1 MTSILKYLNRALLVL
16 LLAAFAACSDNEGG
30 NESNGNGDDGNTETP
45 ADGDTYGY
53 IKDTNGNPVEG
64 VVVSDGYSCTATDAE
79 GRYALTRNA
88 DAGFVFYSL
97 PSAYKVSVDKTYKLP
112 RFFARLQAGT
122 ARYDFTL
129 EALAAPE
136 KRFDLICIGDPQI
149 NEASHAVRFKE
160 EAGREIREYAASA
173 GVPCYGITL
182 GDHVNNKWTLFTNMV
197 VALQP
202 EQTGVPVFA
211 TIGNHDHEFPTADE
225 KAARA
230 KYESYFG
237 PVDYSFNRGDV
248 HVVSM
253 DNVIH
258 SCKASADYEG
268 GFTAAQYAWLKQDLS
283 FVPKDKMVILCVH
296 IPFRGGWG
304 TNSAHADADKYY
316 DEVLDLLS
324 QYEYA
329 AIMSAHTHSNIN
341 YIHRKNGKEIFE
353 HVTGTTCGAWWRST
367 VCTEGTPIGFG
378 LYRIDGNRMEEWA
391 YRSVRHDEQFQIRL
405 YRASDTFVGGAKYR
419 FKQTGADQIVANIW
433 NWDPSWTVNVYEN
446 DVLSGQMTRN
456 SDIDAWTVAYHI
468 GLLNN
473 TDSYRKSSDH
483 MFHYTLKNPA
493 AAVRV
498 EAIDRFGNK
507 YEQTVFTDPA
517 EHPALPA
524 LPLWAISLW
533 LSLGHSSALPVPG
546 LSSRPSAR
554 SCPRASSAPSIWRS
568 TALWTRSSPAVRC
581 ARPSPSC
588 WPCIERGFSTD
599 EQLNCRPAGEDR
611 PYAGPSRHH
620 GLCPQPVYRRV
631 CLSGRPAVPG
641 RSQHLRSHR
650 PLSRK
655 TGHRHRP
662 PEGTQL

>member
-16 LLAAFAACSDNEGG
+16 PLAAFAACSDNEGG

-88 DAGFVFYSL
+88 DAGFVFYPP

-433 NWDPSWTVNVYEN
+433 NWDPR
-446 DVLSGQMTRN
+446 G
-456 SDIDAWTVAYHI
+456 
-468 GLLNN
+468 
-473 TDSYRKSSDH
+473 
-483 MFHYTLKNPA
+483 
-493 AAVRV
+493 
-498 EAIDRFGNK
+498 
-507 YEQTVFTDPA
+507 
-517 EHPALPA
+517 
-524 LPLWAISLW
+524 
-533 LSLGHSSALPVPG
+533 
-546 LSSRPSAR
+546 
-554 SCPRASSAPSIWRS
+554 RS
-568 TALWTRSSPAVRC
+568 T
-581 ARPSPSC
+581 
-588 WPCIERGFSTD
+588 ST
-599 EQLNCRPAGEDR
+599 
-611 PYAGPSRHH
+611 
-620 GLCPQPVYRRV
+620 
-631 CLSGRPAVPG
+631 
-641 RSQHLRSHR
+641 
-650 PLSRK
+650 K
-655 TGHRHRP
+655 T
-662 PEGTQL
+662 TY

>member
-53 IKDTNGNPVEG
+53 IKDTNGNSVEG

-268 GFTAAQYAWLKQDLS
+268 GFTAAQYEWLKQDLS

-316 DEVLDLLS
+316 DEVLDLLEGRCTS
-324 QYEYA
+324 GEE
-329 AIMSAHTHSNIN
+329 IRERRSCFLAHHD
-341 YIHRKNGKEIFE
+341 GKFNAVVIRLE
-353 HVTGTTCGAWWRST
+353 HNTEMFRRFAYST
-367 VCTEGTPIGFG
+367 LQDLFPESLFI
-378 LYRIDGNRMEEWA
+378 LYRDSILFFANLGNIEQHLEDQASSILTRLSDYLEHANA
-391 YRSVRHDEQFQIRL
+391 YAGISIQFERLEQLRL
-405 YRASDTFVGGAKYR
+405 
-419 FKQTGADQIVANIW
+419 
-433 NWDPSWTVNVYEN
+433 
-446 DVLSGQMTRN
+446 
-456 SDIDAWTVAYHI
+456 AY
-468 GLLNN
+468 
-473 TDSYRKSSDH
+473 
-483 MFHYTLKNPA
+483 
-493 AAVRV
+493 V
-498 EAIDRFGNK
+498 
-507 YEQTVFTDPA
+507 QA
-517 EHPALPA
+517 EHALETGRK
-524 LPLWAISLW
+524 
-533 LSLGHSSALPVPG
+533 LGG
-546 LSSRPSAR
+546 
-554 SCPRASSAPSIWRS
+554 
-568 TALWTRSSPAVRC
+568 
-581 ARPSPSC
+581 
-588 WPCIERGFSTD
+588 
-599 EQLNCRPAGEDR
+599 
-611 PYAGPSRHH
+611 
-620 GLCPQPVYRRV
+620 
-631 CLSGRPAVPG
+631 
-641 RSQHLRSHR
+641 
-650 PLSRK
+650 
-655 TGHRHRP
+655 
-662 PEGTQL
+662 

>member
-1 MTSILKYLNRALLVL
+1 M
-16 LLAAFAACSDNEGG
+16 
-30 NESNGNGDDGNTETP
+30 
-45 ADGDTYGY
+45 
-53 IKDTNGNPVEG
+53 
-64 VVVSDGYSCTATDAE
+64 
-79 GRYALTRNA
+79 
-88 DAGFVFYSL
+88 
-97 PSAYKVSVDKTYKLP
+97 
-112 RFFARLQAGT
+112 
-122 ARYDFTL
+122 
-129 EALAAPE
+129 
-136 KRFDLICIGDPQI
+136 
-149 NEASHAVRFKE
+149 RFKE

-419 FKQTGADQIVANIW
+419 FKQTGADQIV
-433 NWDPSWTVNVYEN
+433 
-446 DVLSGQMTRN
+446 
-456 SDIDAWTVAYHI
+456 
-468 GLLNN
+468 
-473 TDSYRKSSDH
+473 
-483 MFHYTLKNPA
+483 
-493 AAVRV
+493 
-498 EAIDRFGNK
+498 
-507 YEQTVFTDPA
+507 
-517 EHPALPA
+517 
-524 LPLWAISLW
+524 
-533 LSLGHSSALPVPG
+533 
-546 LSSRPSAR
+546 
-554 SCPRASSAPSIWRS
+554 
-568 TALWTRSSPAVRC
+568 
-581 ARPSPSC
+581 
-588 WPCIERGFSTD
+588 
-599 EQLNCRPAGEDR
+599 
-611 PYAGPSRHH
+611 
-620 GLCPQPVYRRV
+620 
-631 CLSGRPAVPG
+631 
-641 RSQHLRSHR
+641 SQHLELGSLVDGQRLRKRRTERPDDTQLRHRRMDRSLPYRVAEQHGQLPQVVRPHVPLHAQKPRCGRARRGDR
-650 PLSRK
+650 PLRQQVR
-655 TGHRHRP
+655 TDGLHRSGGAPRRFPCRFLTFKPTKPTH
-662 PEGTQL
+662 L

>member
-16 LLAAFAACSDNEGG
+16 LLTAFAACSDNEGG

-419 FKQTGADQIVANIW
+419 FKQTG
-433 NWDPSWTVNVYEN
+433 NVYEN

-517 EHPALPA
+517 EHPGDFHAD
-524 LPLWAISLW
+524 
-533 LSLGHSSALPVPG
+533 
-546 LSSRPSAR
+546 
-554 SCPRASSAPSIWRS
+554 
-568 TALWTRSSPAVRC
+568 
-581 ARPSPSC
+581 
-588 WPCIERGFSTD
+588 F
-599 EQLNCRPAGEDR
+599 
-611 PYAGPSRHH
+611 
-620 GLCPQPVYRRV
+620 
-631 CLSGRPAVPG
+631 
-641 RSQHLRSHR
+641 
-650 PLSRK
+650 
-655 TGHRHRP
+655 
-662 PEGTQL
+662 

>member
-1 MTSILKYLNRALLVL
+1 
-16 LLAAFAACSDNEGG
+16 
-30 NESNGNGDDGNTETP
+30 
-45 ADGDTYGY
+45 
-53 IKDTNGNPVEG
+53 
-64 VVVSDGYSCTATDAE
+64 
-79 GRYALTRNA
+79 
-88 DAGFVFYSL
+88 
-97 PSAYKVSVDKTYKLP
+97 
-112 RFFARLQAGT
+112 
-122 ARYDFTL
+122 
-129 EALAAPE
+129 
-136 KRFDLICIGDPQI
+136 
-149 NEASHAVRFKE
+149 
-160 EAGREIREYAASA
+160 
-173 GVPCYGITL
+173 
-182 GDHVNNKWTLFTNMV
+182 
-197 VALQP
+197 
-202 EQTGVPVFA
+202 
-211 TIGNHDHEFPTADE
+211 
-225 KAARA
+225 
-230 KYESYFG
+230 
-237 PVDYSFNRGDV
+237 
-248 HVVSM
+248 
-253 DNVIH
+253 
-258 SCKASADYEG
+258 
-268 GFTAAQYAWLKQDLS
+268 
-283 FVPKDKMVILCVH
+283 MVILCVH

-517 EHPALPA
+517 EHPGDFHAD
-524 LPLWAISLW
+524 
-533 LSLGHSSALPVPG
+533 
-546 LSSRPSAR
+546 
-554 SCPRASSAPSIWRS
+554 
-568 TALWTRSSPAVRC
+568 
-581 ARPSPSC
+581 
-588 WPCIERGFSTD
+588 F
-599 EQLNCRPAGEDR
+599 
-611 PYAGPSRHH
+611 
-620 GLCPQPVYRRV
+620 
-631 CLSGRPAVPG
+631 
-641 RSQHLRSHR
+641 
-650 PLSRK
+650 
-655 TGHRHRP
+655 
-662 PEGTQL
+662 

>member
-1 MTSILKYLNRALLVL
+1 M
-16 LLAAFAACSDNEGG
+16 
-30 NESNGNGDDGNTETP
+30 
-45 ADGDTYGY
+45 
-53 IKDTNGNPVEG
+53 
-64 VVVSDGYSCTATDAE
+64 VVSDGYSCTATDAE

-160 EAGREIREYAASA
+160 EAGREESANMRPRPAFPATASRWATTSTTNGRCSPTWSSPCNRSRRECPSS
-173 GVPCYGITL
+173 PRSET
-182 GDHVNNKWTLFTNMV
+182 TTTNSRR
-197 VALQP
+197 
-202 EQTGVPVFA
+202 
-211 TIGNHDHEFPTADE
+211 PT
-225 KAARA
+225 KRRHRRNTRVI
-230 KYESYFG
+230 SG
-237 PVDYSFNRGDV
+237 RSTTRSTRGDV

-268 GFTAAQYAWLKQDLS
+268 GFTAAQYEWLKQDLS

-378 LYRIDGNRMEEWA
+378 LYRIDDNRMEEWA

-517 EHPALPA
+517 EHPGDFHAD
-524 LPLWAISLW
+524 
-533 LSLGHSSALPVPG
+533 
-546 LSSRPSAR
+546 
-554 SCPRASSAPSIWRS
+554 
-568 TALWTRSSPAVRC
+568 
-581 ARPSPSC
+581 
-588 WPCIERGFSTD
+588 F
-599 EQLNCRPAGEDR
+599 
-611 PYAGPSRHH
+611 
-620 GLCPQPVYRRV
+620 
-631 CLSGRPAVPG
+631 
-641 RSQHLRSHR
+641 
-650 PLSRK
+650 
-655 TGHRHRP
+655 
-662 PEGTQL
+662 

>member
-16 LLAAFAACSDNEGG
+16 LLTAFAACSDNEGG

-353 HVTGTTCGAWWRST
+353 HVTGTTCGSWWRST

-517 EHPALPA
+517 EHPGDFHAD
-524 LPLWAISLW
+524 
-533 LSLGHSSALPVPG
+533 
-546 LSSRPSAR
+546 
-554 SCPRASSAPSIWRS
+554 
-568 TALWTRSSPAVRC
+568 
-581 ARPSPSC
+581 
-588 WPCIERGFSTD
+588 F
-599 EQLNCRPAGEDR
+599 
-611 PYAGPSRHH
+611 
-620 GLCPQPVYRRV
+620 
-631 CLSGRPAVPG
+631 
-641 RSQHLRSHR
+641 
-650 PLSRK
+650 
-655 TGHRHRP
+655 
-662 PEGTQL
+662 